1 LEAQKSTALQG
12 CGPVRQLASRM
23 ESTFRE
29 SQMKRVFSLLAALA
43 MLPAL
48 ALAQSA
54 IDPRCTQPGQQACV
68 DWNSGLA
75 IAIGTG
81 APATWAK
88 TPAQKNIS
96 ATRAARLDAARN
108 LLELI
113 KGINVTGST
122 NVQGAMVASDSVSSS
137 IQGQLNGIR
146 PVEQPHYF
154 SDGSVQVKLEAN
166 LRQIVPENLYAQ
178 NGPPQPISGPI
189 GSPAGSSVN
198 TQSAYTG
205 VIIDARGLG
214 VQPAISPK
222 VYDPQDREVYGSA
235 YVSRDFAVSQGM
247 VGYAKSLDS
256 AAQSDRVKGNPAVI
270 KAVEAKGANKAD
282 LVLSQQDADALREL
296 AQRQTFLREARVMIV
311 LD

>member
-1 LEAQKSTALQG
+1 MMRAL
-12 CGPVRQLASRM
+12 
-23 ESTFRE
+23 F
-29 SQMKRVFSLLAALA
+29 LLVALA
-43 MLPAL
+43 VLPAL
-48 ALAQSA
+48 AWAQTA
-54 IDPRCTQPGQQACV
+54 IDPRCTQAGQQACV
-68 DWNSGLA
+68 DWNTGLA
-75 IAIGTG
+75 IAVGTG

-113 KGINVTGST
+113 KGINVSGST
-122 NVQGAMVASDSVSSS
+122 NIEGAMVANDTVQSS

-146 PVEQPHYF
+146 PVEAPRYF

-166 LRQIVPENLYAQ
+166 LRQIVPETLYASS
-178 NGPPQPISGPI
+178 GPPQPISSPY
-189 GSPAGSSVN
+189 GSPAGSALN
-198 TQSAYTG
+198 PESAYTG
-205 VIIDARGLG
+205 VVIDARGTG

-235 YVSRDFAVSQGM
+235 YVSREFAVSQGM
-247 VGYAKSLDS
+247 VGYAKSVDS
-256 AAQSDRVKGNPAVI
+256 ATQSDRVKGTPAVI
-270 KAVEAKGANKAD
+270 KAVQAKGANKAD
-282 LVLSQQDADALREL
+282 LVVSQTDADALRAL